1 MKKTS
6 KAQLLAALEAMAL
19 PRNHVYVVHS
29 SLLKFGLLEGGAA
42 GAMACLEQALGP
54 DATILMPAFTFGYG
68 RSRVW
73 DYYESKAETGALSE
87 YFRKLPGVQRTI
99 HPFHS
104 LAVRGPLAAKFTAC
118 AGLSSFGPGSPFEL
132 LLEMDAINLALGT
145 EFEGGATFLHH
156 TEEVAQVPYRFYKEF
171 PGSVTDASGAARPG
185 PYKMFVREIGEGY
198 AWDNAW
204 DHVWD
209 DFVADGLVQLNKLEG
224 ANLFAFRIQATH
236 NRFLHRLQADPLY
249 CARKTYHP

>member
-6 KAQLLAALEAMAL
+6 RVQLQAALDAMQL
-19 PRNHVYVVHS
+19 PQNHVYVVHS

-42 GAMACLEQALGP
+42 GALACLEQALGP
-54 DATILMPAFTFGYG
+54 QATILMPAFTFGYG

-73 DYYESKAETGALSE
+73 DARDTRAETGALSE
-87 YFRKLPGVQRTI
+87 YFRKQPGVLRTI

-104 LAVRGPLAAKFTAC
+104 LCVRGPLAGRFAAC
-118 AGLSSFGPGSPFEL
+118 DSLSSFGPGSPFAL
-132 LLEMDAINLALGT
+132 LLELGALNLALGT

-171 PGSVTDASGAARPG
+171 PGSVTDAAGQARPG
-185 PYKMFVREIGEGY
+185 PYKMFVREIGDGY

-209 DFVADGLVQLNKLEG
+209 DFVTDGLVQLHKLEG
-224 ANLFAFRIQATH
+224 AQLFAFRIQAAH
-236 NRFLHRLQADPLY
+236 NRFLQRLQADPLY
-249 CARKTYHP
+249 CARKSYPT